1 MIESNLAQPLH
12 DTAPDARADAV
23 RYDYDV
29 AIVGAGPVGLALAG
43 WLARRGGTRALRVAL
58 IDAREPDASLDD
70 PRALALSHGSRML
83 LEPLGWP
90 VDATPIERIHVS
102 QRGYLGRTVIERDEH
117 GVPALG
123 YVVRYGALVHALA
136 AAVRATGCDWISSSV
151 ARAPR
156 QDEHGVSLPI
166 EPVGAPSVPD
176 GDASAAAPQRV
187 VRTRLVVN
195 AEGGMYHEAAAT
207 RLAAGQHAQRDYRQT
222 ALVAVVSVSAPQPR
236 VAWERFT
243 REGPLALLPL
253 GGPRQADY
261 ALVWC
266 CDPAQAARRMP
277 LSDAQWLDE
286 LQWAFGDR
294 MGRFEK
300 VGARAAFPLGLNALT
315 ALTDRRVASIGNA
328 AQTLHPVAG
337 QGLNLGLRDVH
348 ALVDALAH
356 HGPEPAALRAFAA
369 RRALDRRV
377 TIAAT
382 DALARAF
389 TVDFAPL
396 AALRGLAL
404 GALDLVPPV
413 KTTLARQMMFGQRR

>member
-1 MIESNLAQPLH
+1 MTESNPARPAH
-12 DTAPDARADAV
+12 DAAPDARADAA

-29 AIVGAGPVGLALAG
+29 AIVGAGPAGLALAG

-90 VDATPIERIHVS
+90 LDATPIERIHVS
-102 QRGYLGRTVIERDEH
+102 QRGYLGRAVIERDEH

-136 AAVRATGCDWISSSV
+136 TAVRDTGCDWISSSV

-156 QDEHGVSLPI
+156 QDEHGVWLPI

-187 VRTRLVVN
+187 VHARLVVN
-195 AEGGMYHEAAAT
+195 AEGGVYHEAASP

-266 CDPAQAARRMP
+266 CDPAQAARRMA

-294 MGRFEK
+294 MGRFEQ
-300 VGARAAFPLGLNALT
+300 VGARAAFPLGLHALT
-315 ALTDRRVASIGNA
+315 ALTDRRIASIGNA

-337 QGLNLGLRDVH
+337 QGLNLGLRDAH
-348 ALVDALAH
+348 ALLDALAH
-356 HGPEPAALRAFAA
+356 HGPEPAALRAFTA

-382 DALARAF
+382 DVLARAF

-404 GALDLVPPV
+404 GALDLIPPV
-413 KTTLARQMMFGQRR
+413 KTALARQMMFGQRR

>member
-1 MIESNLAQPLH
+1 MTESNSARPAH
-12 DTAPDARADAV
+12 DAAPDARADAA

-29 AIVGAGPVGLALAG
+29 AIVGAGPTGLALAG

-90 VDATPIERIHVS
+90 LDATPIERIHVS
-102 QRGYLGRTVIERDEH
+102 QRGYLGRAVIERDEH

-136 AAVRATGCDWISSSV
+136 TAVRDTSCDWISSSV

-156 QDEHGVSLPI
+156 QDEHGVWLPI

-187 VRTRLVVN
+187 VHARLVVN
-195 AEGGMYHEAAAT
+195 AEGGVYHEAASP

-266 CDPAQAARRMP
+266 CDPAQAARRMA

-294 MGRFEK
+294 MGRFEQ
-300 VGARAAFPLGLNALT
+300 VGARAAFPLGLHALT
-315 ALTDRRVASIGNA
+315 ALTDRRIASIGNA

-337 QGLNLGLRDVH
+337 QGLNLGLRDAH
-348 ALVDALAH
+348 ALLDALAH

-382 DALARAF
+382 DVLARAF

-404 GALDLVPPV
+404 GALDLIPPV
-413 KTTLARQMMFGQRR
+413 KTALARQMMFGQRR

>member
-136 AAVRATGCDWISSSV
+136 TAVRATGCDWISSSV

-187 VRTRLVVN
+187 VRARLVVN

-315 ALTDRRVASIGNA
+315 TLTDRRVASIGNA